1 MSSNGERNLFTPF
14 QLGPYELR
22 NRLVM
27 APMTR
32 SRAGEGNVVTDLA
45 VEYYR
50 QRSTAGLI
58 VSEGTQVS
66 PQGVGYTHTPASTP
80 TRRCRRGAG

>member
-1 MSSNGERNLFTPF
+1 MTQNAQDVDLFSPYK
-14 QLGPYELR
+14 LGPLQLP

-32 SRAGEGNVVTDLA
+32 NRAGPGEVPSPLA
-45 VEYYR
+45 VTYYV
-50 QRSTAGLI
+50 QRVSAGLI

-66 PQGVGYTHTPASTP
+66 QQG
-80 TRRCRRGAG
+80 